1 MIKNLFFSFIF
12 TLLTI
17 SALAPVRAQVIS
29 ADFEAPELK
38 ENAKY
43 AQNFNPGNYDS
54 KILYDC
60 ISDVIDYA
68 RHKYYYLEPL
78 KHHRLFDSVAGM
90 QATYQAM
97 KNMKT
102 DINLAPYKT
111 TFYRLKNMD

>member
-43 AQNFNPGNYDS
+43 TQNFNPGTMTVKFYTTA
-54 KILYDC
+54 L
-60 ISDVIDYA
+60 
-68 RHKYYYLEPL
+68 
-78 KHHRLFDSVAGM
+78 
-90 QATYQAM
+90 AM
-97 KNMKT
+97 
-102 DINLAPYKT
+102 
-111 TFYRLKNMD
+111 